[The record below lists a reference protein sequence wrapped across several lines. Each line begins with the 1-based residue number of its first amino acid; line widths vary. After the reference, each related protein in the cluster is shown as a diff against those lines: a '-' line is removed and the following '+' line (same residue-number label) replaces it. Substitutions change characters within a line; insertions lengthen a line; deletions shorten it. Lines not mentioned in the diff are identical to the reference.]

1 MVFKY
6 HLGKTLIMIEN
17 NHSDVIIK
25 YEKIDE
31 VDTFKYLEVI
41 QMNGLD
47 KEANEARVRKME
59 LA

>member
-6 HLGKTLIMIEN
+6 HLEKTLIMIEN